1 MTTVGLSIKCLS
13 PDFGG
18 VVQSAVLGMSVC
30 WSVCADKDKLDEKR
44 AHKLDEKRAHK
55 LAVKEERRERRK
67 NKVPKHVKK
76 RKEKVAKL
84 KHSK

>member
-1 MTTVGLSIKCLS
+1 M
-13 PDFGG
+13 
-18 VVQSAVLGMSVC
+18 
-30 WSVCADKDKLDEKR
+30 CADKD
-44 AHKLDEKRAHK
+44 KLDEKRAHK